1 MAVTIDGSANTISG
15 TATSA
20 ANAIGVGQTWQQFT
34 VPSQRSSGSTNT
46 NTTGRTIYVSVRLNQ
61 DDGQISLTVN
71 GFQIAS
77 SGTTA
82 GPQNMWVSGII
93 PDGATYSVTASSNTV
108 STLLWY
114 ELR

>member
-34 VPSQRSSGSTNT
+34 VPSQRSSGVTYTND
-46 NTTGRTIYVSVRLNQ
+46 TGRPIYIAARLAQ
-61 DDGQISLTVN
+61 DDGSIFLTVA
-71 GFQIAS
+71 GFNIDAI
-77 SGTTA
+77 GGTA
-82 GPQNMWVSGII
+82 GPSNLSVSGII
-93 PDGATYSVTASSNTV
+93 PAGDTYLVNSSLNTGT
-108 STLLWY
+108 TLFWY